1 MKNHG
6 KQTKLLEEEI
16 NHLESVTNNQDLPE
30 LIENYRM
37 LKINYKKFVRNI
49 LKVYLFVVK
58 LNGLRMV
65 KNLQNIF

>member
-1 MKNHG
+1 MRGETIHYSSIRMKNHG

-37 LKINYKKFVRNI
+37 LKINYKKFERNI
-49 LKVYLFVVK
+49 LKVYLFLVK
-58 LNGLRMV
+58 
-65 KNLQNIF
+65 